1 MELDRFDYV
10 ILKLLN
16 KQHCTSC
23 FESMSIQEI
32 ISITGTTRA
41 TTYRKIRKLIEPG
54 YVNKGCKT
62 WNADT
67 YYLTDKSLMLL
78 ESIRKGN
85 IEND

>member
-16 KQHCTSC
+16 KQHCISC

-32 ISITGTTRA
+32 ISITGTTRV
-41 TTYRKIRKLIEPG
+41 TTYRKIRKLIEQG

-67 YYLTDKSLMLL
+67 YYLTEKSLVLF
-78 ESIRKGN
+78 ESIRKEKV
-85 IEND
+85 END